1 MFHLHMVAIGAG
13 IANSMMYF
21 LHSANFA
28 YGSRLVE
35 EGEMRFDQVFR
46 YKMLSFLYTNTK

>member
-1 MFHLHMVAIGAG
+1 MVAIGAG

-28 YGSRLVE
+28 YGSRLVA